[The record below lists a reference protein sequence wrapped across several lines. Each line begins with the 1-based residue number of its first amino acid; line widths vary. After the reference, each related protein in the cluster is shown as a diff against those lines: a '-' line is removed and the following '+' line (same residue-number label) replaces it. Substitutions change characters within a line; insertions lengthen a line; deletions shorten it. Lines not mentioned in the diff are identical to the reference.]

1 MSLRERAAMAEEGAG
16 ADVMEIIGAG
26 LPPLPLLVK
35 DVTIETT
42 ISSDGTLIIYTVRV
56 ENNSGEPLG
65 RLRVSPSVPPRMF
78 SLDEPFR
85 TLPPIDSGA
94 SQSATFVL
102 RPLEEAWHLGVEGR
116 ALAGKDVSVRTV
128 LRCVSG
134 RATYSLE
141 VQNIRNYSIRKL
153 RVHPVLPEEYVSLQ
167 EFQEIEA
174 LGPNE
179 RRSIEFP
186 VITRDEWELLQQHER
201 GLLKPFYFSPEKP
214 RRKRRGYPRTHTA
227 DEMTALRKTLMLAES
242 DEEILEH
249 IGKEPVP
256 EDAIEDSLVIDIE
269 DFEEEPPLE
278 EPLESYVEPVIEE
291 DALEEEPII
300 LGIRLEEISE
310 EEAVEEEPD
319 LTYELPMEEVSEE
332 LPWEEDID
340 HEVVKIVKPLGP
352 AGARAEDI
360 ETEDLEMDL

>member
-1 MSLRERAAMAEEGAG
+1 MPVRERGEMPEEGAG
-16 ADVMEIIGAG
+16 ADVMEIIGGG

-35 DVTIETT
+35 DVTIEAT
-42 ISSDGTLIIYTVRV
+42 ISSDGTIILYTIKV

-65 RLRVSPSVPPRMF
+65 RLRVSPSVPPKMF

-85 TLPPIDSGA
+85 TLPPIDPGM

-102 RPLEEAWHLGVEGR
+102 RPLEEAWHIGVEGR
-116 ALAGKDVSVRTV
+116 ALAGKDVAVKTI
-128 LRCVSG
+128 LRCVNG
-134 RATYSLE
+134 KATFSLE

-153 RVHPVLPEEYVSLQ
+153 RVRPVLPEEYVSLQ
-167 EFQEIEA
+167 ESQEIET

-179 RRSIEFP
+179 RKTIEFP

-201 GLLKPFYFSPEKP
+201 GILSPFYFSPEKP

-249 IGKEPVP
+249 IGREPVP
-256 EDAIEDSLVIDIE
+256 EDAVEDSLVIDIE

-291 DALEEEPII
+291 DAVEEEPII

-310 EEAVEEEPD
+310 EGAVEEEPD

-332 LPWEEDID
+332 PPWEEDIE